1 MLEVRAGVLPEPA
14 VPLELILGALPEI
27 AEPLE
32 LSPKPSKSSGTE
44 EERLPVNEGR
54 SLKFRMTL
62 PRGARS
68 SPIGGGIVLVEVRFF
83 RIAIFILP
91 F

>member
-54 SLKFRMTL
+54 SFKLLMTL
-62 PRGARS
+62 FSGATS
-68 SPIGGGIVLVEVRFF
+68 KSLASGSFLVDVRFF